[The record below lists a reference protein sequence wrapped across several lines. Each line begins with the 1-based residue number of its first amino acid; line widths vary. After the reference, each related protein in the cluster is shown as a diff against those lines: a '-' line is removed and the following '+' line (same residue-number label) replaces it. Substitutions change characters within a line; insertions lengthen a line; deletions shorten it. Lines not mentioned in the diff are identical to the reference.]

1 MYDDQTYDVILKRM
15 LDRVS
20 DKFDKRPSSVIYDTH
35 SATAI
40 ELQILYIELQEILK
54 NSYGDTASREFLTL
68 LARDR
73 GLEPNKATK
82 AILKGRF
89 TPSNVDVTGRRFNIG
104 EINYVVLQHIGDGE
118 YKVQCETAGIIGNK
132 YLDTMIPMEYI
143 QGLQTAELIEVLIP
157 GEDEEDT
164 ESFRKRYFASF
175 NAQAFG
181 GNHADYI
188 AKVKSIDGVGSVKV
202 ERVWNSD
209 MRPVDMIP
217 NNTVDNWYN
226 SYINTLE
233 NKEIKNWLTSVYTAA
248 SKKKLTVGGTV
259 HIIITDSNDYS
270 VASKE
275 LINSVQEIIDPE
287 QNAGEGYGLAPIGH
301 VVYIESAKPINIQ
314 VSTKI
319 VFDNNYSWQN
329 THQQIEKVVDAYLL
343 ELRKTWSDVS
353 QTIIRI
359 AQIEGRILGVT
370 GVIDISNTML
380 NGKNE
385 NIALDKYEIPILRGV
400 TV

>member
-1 MYDDQTYDVILKRM
+1 MYENITYEDILQRM
-15 LDRVS
+15 LDRVP
-20 DKFDKRPSSVIYDTH
+20 DGMDKREGSIIYD
-35 SATAI
+35 ALAPAAV

-54 NSYGDTASREFLTL
+54 NSYGDTAKRKFLTL

-89 TPSNVDVTGRRFNIG
+89 TPSNIDVTGRRFNIG
-104 EINYVVLQHIGDGE
+104 EINYVVLENIGDGE
-118 YKVQCETAGIIGNK
+118 YKVQCEMAGIIGNQ
-132 YLDTMIPMEYI
+132 YLDILIPMEYI

-157 GEDEEDT
+157 GKNEEDT
-164 ESFRKRYFASF
+164 ESFRKRYFDSF

-181 GNHADYI
+181 GNQADYI
-188 AKVKSIDGVGSVKV
+188 AKVKNIDGVGSVKV

-209 MRPVDMIP
+209 VRPVDMIP

-233 NKEIKNWLTSVYTAA
+233 NREVKNWLTSVYTAA

-259 HIIITDSNDYS
+259 HIIITDSDDYS

-287 QNAGEGYGLAPIGH
+287 QNAGEGYGVAPIGH
-301 VVYIESAKPINIQ
+301 VVYVESAKPINIQ

-343 ELRKTWSDVS
+343 ELRKTWSNVS

-385 NIALDKYEIPILRGV
+385 NITLDKYEIPILGGI
-400 TV
+400 TA

>member
-40 ELQILYIELQEILK
+40 ELQILYIELQYLIK

-89 TPSNVDVTGRRFNIG
+89 TPSNIDVTGRRFNIG
-104 EINYVVLQHIGDGE
+104 EINYVVLENIDDGE
-118 YKVQCETAGIIGNK
+118 YKVQCETAGIIGNQ
-132 YLDTMIPMEYI
+132 YLDTLIPMEYI

-164 ESFRKRYFASF
+164 ESFRKRYFDSF

-181 GNHADYI
+181 GNQTDYI
-188 AKVKSIDGVGSVKV
+188 AKVKNIDGVGSVKV

-209 MRPVDMIP
+209 VRPVDMIP

-233 NKEIKNWLTSVYTAA
+233 NKEVKNWLTSVYTAA

-259 HIIITDSNDYS
+259 HIIITDSDDYS

-301 VVYIESAKPINIQ
+301 VVYVESAKPINIQ

-385 NIALDKYEIPILRGV
+385 NITLDKYEIPILGGV
-400 TV
+400 TA